1 MAVPGAWLK
10 TDRFGVWR
18 LLAVSGATQYA
29 LLVVHARNDD
39 DDDCIGNTLAK
50 LTHIVKNS

>member
-29 LLVVHARNDD
+29 LLVVQARNV